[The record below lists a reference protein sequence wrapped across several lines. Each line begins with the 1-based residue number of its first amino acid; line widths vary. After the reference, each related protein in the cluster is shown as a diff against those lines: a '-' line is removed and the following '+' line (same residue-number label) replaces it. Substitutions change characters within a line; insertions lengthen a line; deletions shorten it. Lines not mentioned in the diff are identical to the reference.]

1 MRVLNI
7 LKSFADFDFDKLE
20 MTEFEFDGY
29 KSKYLDLWTEIKVP
43 KDDGEGKA
51 SILDD
56 VDFELELIHRDEI
69 NVDYIIS
76 LLANLADSNLKGD
89 KLELKKKEIRD
100 ILSGDAKLR
109 SKKEL
114 IEKFIEENLPHISD
128 GNNVNEEFEKFWN
141 NEKIAAFDKIATEE
155 SLNKDRFRDAIDDF
169 LLRLKRLKL
178 VIL

>member
-29 KSKYLDLWTEIKVP
+29 KSKYLDLWTEIKGT
-43 KDDGEGKA
+43 KEGGEGKA

-89 KLELKKKEIRD
+89 KLELKKKK
-100 ILSGDAKLR
+100 SGIFFP
-109 SKKEL
+109 EM
-114 IEKFIEENLPHISD
+114 
-128 GNNVNEEFEKFWN
+128 
-141 NEKIAAFDKIATEE
+141 
-155 SLNKDRFRDAIDDF
+155 LN
-169 LLRLKRLKL
+169 
-178 VIL
+178 